1 VVSGKLL
8 RHLADEGIA
17 IRCPVWEQIYLT
29 PEVRSLV
36 DTEDFQ
42 RLRHISQLGHV
53 SLVYP
58 GGRHSRF
65 EHSLGVYHLSKK
77 FLLRLIDTGLEVDEE
92 DVKVYVASALL
103 HDIGHY
109 PFSHILEE
117 MRMGPFVHHEERGR
131 RIIVDPD
138 GEIHAVLSEVWGI
151 DPERV
156 ANVIDYESEGR
167 VIPERDL
174 LLAQIISGTLDPDKI
189 DYLLRDSLYCGV
201 PFGKAVNRTRLIDSI
216 IYDPTR
222 HRLAI
227 TSKGISAI
235 EQLIFTNYQMYRNI
249 YWHHAVRAA
258 VCVFKRVV
266 QEILLHP
273 ECGLNEG
280 DFERVT
286 ETELVQLLLGELE
299 RLEMT
304 GLLKLFRDV
313 LRRRLYKVGRRIF
326 SHEKDRAFTHIFFH
340 LYNNPEERRRKEN
353 QLAEIFAEKLGRD
366 LGSLPILI
374 DIPSFN
380 KSLHIDLRVFFGEDI
395 PDGFED
401 PLHFDDPHVS
411 RIKEYLLDNFEDH
424 AKIFRIFCPA
434 DPELQAS
441 LRKNV
446 KRFLKSIPMKIH
458 SQGTGAERGTPY

>member
-1 VVSGKLL
+1 MISSALR
-8 RHLADEGIA
+8 RHLCDDGIA

-29 PEVRSLV
+29 PEVRALV
-36 DTEDFQ
+36 DTLDFQ
-42 RLRHISQLGHV
+42 RLRQISQLGHV

-131 RIIVDPD
+131 RIISDRD
-138 GEIHAVLSEVWGI
+138 GEIYQVLSDIWGI

-156 ANVIDYESEGR
+156 ANVIDYEGEGR
-167 VIPERDL
+167 SIPERDL

-201 PFGKAVNRTRLIDSI
+201 PFGKAVNRGRLIDSI
-216 IYDPTR
+216 VYDPER
-222 HRLAI
+222 QRLAI
-227 TSKGISAI
+227 TDKGISAI
-235 EQLIFTNYQMYRNI
+235 EQLIFTNYQMYRNV

-258 VCVFKRVV
+258 VCVFKRIV

-273 ECGLNEG
+273 ECGLREE
-280 DFERVT
+280 DFERIT
-286 ETELVQLLLGELE
+286 EHQLLDLLRGELVRLQMHAHLELFE
-299 RLEMT
+299 
-304 GLLKLFRDV
+304 DA
-313 LRRRLYKVGRRIF
+313 LRRRLYKVGRKIF
-326 SHEKDRAFTHIFFH
+326 SHEKNRPFTHIFFH
-340 LYNNPEERRRKEN
+340 LYNNPGDRRAKEEELG
-353 QLAEIFAEKLGRD
+353 QIFSQKLGRD
-366 LGSLPILI
+366 LGELPVLI
-374 DIPSFN
+374 DIPSFD
-380 KSLHIDLRVFFGEDI
+380 KSLQIDLRVFLGDDI

-401 PLHFDDPHVS
+401 PMRFDDPHVS

-424 AKIFRIFCPA
+424 AKIFRIFCKP
-434 DPELQAS
+434 DPELQAA
-441 LRKNV
+441 LRKDV
-446 KRFLKSIPMKIH
+446 KRYLK
-458 SQGTGAERGTPY
+458 